1 MALLVILSR
10 WLHVASACVAVGGV
24 FFARVVLPVG
34 LAALPIG
41 QQSIALLPIR
51 RVFKRVIHT
60 AILLLILSGAFNT
73 YVAWDKYRL
82 DPGLLQMLW
91 GVHVLLALT
100 AFSIA
105 LYVLARA
112 HPTAS
117 ARRLLGVNLVVL
129 LAAVAA
135 ASSLKWGRDKTVG
148 SHSPSHPAAS
158 SVAGP

>member
-1 MALLVILSR
+1 MAFLVILSR
-10 WLHVASACVAVGGV
+10 WLHVATACVAVGGI

-41 QQSIALLPIR
+41 QQAAAQVPIR

-82 DPGLLQMLW
+82 DPGWLQTLW
-91 GVHVLLALT
+91 GVHVLLAAA

-105 LYVLARA
+105 LYVLAGTQPRA
-112 HPTAS
+112 S
-117 ARRLLGVNLVVL
+117 DRNWLGVNLVVL
-129 LAAVAA
+129 LAVLAA
-135 ASSLKWGRDKTVG
+135 ASSLKWARDKTVA
-148 SHSPSHPAAS
+148 SHSVPHPAAS
-158 SVAGP
+158 SAAGS